1 MTNPFEIFDRRLSNI
16 ESLLLSIKHKDADPL
31 EQSLSPEQKFSIK
44 ELAAYLKCTKATI
57 HSYKRRKV
65 FPYYQTGR
73 TVYFK
78 KSEIDSALEV
88 SKKIGVKAKE
98 KSSIKPSP
106 KKALF
111 QH

>member
-1 MTNPFEIFDRRLSNI
+1 MTNPFEIFDKRLSNI

-31 EQSLSPEQKFSIK
+31 EQSLSPEQKFSIQ
-44 ELAAYLKCTKATI
+44 ELAAYLNCTKATV

-78 KSEIDSALEV
+78 KSEIDSALE
-88 SKKIGVKAKE
+88 SGKKKGVKA
-98 KSSIKPSP
+98 I
-106 KKALF
+106 
-111 QH
+111 